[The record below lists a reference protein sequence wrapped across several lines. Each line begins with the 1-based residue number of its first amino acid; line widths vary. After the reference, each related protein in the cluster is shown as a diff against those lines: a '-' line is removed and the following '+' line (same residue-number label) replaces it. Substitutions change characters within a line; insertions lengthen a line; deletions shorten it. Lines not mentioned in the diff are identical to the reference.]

1 MRARALLPLAA
12 AALAAALAAACSSA
26 SGPGVQLTIRKGSS
40 FREAADSLSAHGLVR
55 SARVFSLYAKL
66 RRRDRSLRWDTYCLR
81 AGMSGEQM
89 LDALRLGRGV
99 IHTVTIPEGL
109 SIADID
115 PLLIDALELT
125 QDSLDAAVRDTA
137 LLHRL
142 DIPTRTL
149 EGYLFPDTYTF
160 PDRTTA
166 RDAVRMMVDRFE
178 HEWKPEVTDQARTMK
193 LTRHD
198 IVTLASIVGREDR
211 RDEERPLVARFYL
224 NRLKIGMP
232 LMADPTITY
241 ALGRKPGRV
250 LLKDLRVKS
259 PYNTYLKAGL
269 PPGPIASPGA
279 ASMRASLYPA
289 KVPYRFFVAAPDGHH
304 EFRRTYEQHLAAI
317 RILRGKKKDTLKP

>member
-1 MRARALLPLAA
+1 VRARAILPLAA

-66 RRRDRSLRWDTYCLR
+66 RRRDRSLRWGTYVLR
-81 AGMSGEQM
+81 PGMSWEQM

-99 IHTVTIPEGL
+99 VHVVTIPEGL
-109 SIADID
+109 SIADIE
-115 PLLIDALELT
+115 PLLIDSLQVT

-142 DIPTRTL
+142 DVPTPTL

-160 PDRTTA
+160 PDKTTA
-166 RDAVRMMVDRFE
+166 REAVRMMVDEFE
-178 HEWKPEVTDQARTMK
+178 KAWKPEWTEQARAMK

-198 IVTLASIVGREDR
+198 IVTLASIVEREVR
-211 RDEERPLVARFYL
+211 RDEERPVVAAVYL

-241 ALGRKPGRV
+241 ALGKKPGRV

-259 PYNTYLKAGL
+259 PYNTYLRAGL

-279 ASMRASLYPA
+279 ASMRASLHPA
-289 KVPYRFFVAAPDGHH
+289 KVPYKFFVAAPDGHH
-304 EFRRTYEQHLAAI
+304 EFRRTYAEHLEAI
-317 RILRGKKKDTLKP
+317 KMVRAEKKDSVKP